1 MRGIRLER
9 MELSMQPQVNAEMAK
24 GFSLYILKAVLD
36 GRATDVIEL
45 AVSNVLR

>member
-1 MRGIRLER
+1 
-9 MELSMQPQVNAEMAK
+9 MQPQVNAEMAK